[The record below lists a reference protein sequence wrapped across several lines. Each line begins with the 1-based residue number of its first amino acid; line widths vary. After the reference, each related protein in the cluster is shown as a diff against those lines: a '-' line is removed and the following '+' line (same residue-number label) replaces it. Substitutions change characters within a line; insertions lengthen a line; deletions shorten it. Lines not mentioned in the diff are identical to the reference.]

1 MNEGCMRT
9 KWHCERS
16 EKENIVYHDRH
27 MDVWAARQF
36 IIADHRIL
44 SPECQFDD
52 YSVGLQTLPEEEIEI
67 VWSFKK
73 EREMK

>member
-1 MNEGCMRT
+1 MGEGCMRT
-9 KWHCERS
+9 KWHCDKCG
-16 EKENIVYHDRH
+16 KENIVYHDRLI
-27 MDVWAARQF
+27 DIWIARQF

-52 YSVGLQTLPEEEIEI
+52 HSVRVQTLPEEIKI

-73 EREMK
+73 ERERK